1 MEDDAAPTTPTK
13 NPRQTVD
20 WLLKPLLDDQAP
32 LVLRANCIR
41 SLALLT
47 SSSSDQL
54 QLLRRGK
61 DNATPSNLS
70 QTILNVQNQVDK
82 VVQPFLRNK
91 KSLGARISNVTHLH
105 SFNLLALLLGSNST
119 NRTANG
125 STTGSASRFATRKQS
140 PSPSDRSSSRRRLDQ
155 SHIPEWRRLTVSPPH
170 AGPTSPKSPTSPSS
184 PSSSSP
190 TRTDQFAED
199 FFDNMMLNHARSG
212 SPGGSVY
219 PSGSDSP
226 GGSGSPG
233 SPALQKQ
240 QEEEHRV
247 VLAFDARDQST
258 RCSLLDTNVTTS
270 LMKQLTGPT
279 HGVGKGRKGRH
290 GPRDP
295 VEAHAAA
302 YAAVPEEEPLGDW
315 NTKEAW
321 GTPERVRLSKRFP
334 KSNAIVSSPLH
345 TTSSPLRALLPP
357 PPPSPRQ
364 NSMRPLTPTEAPFA
378 QIPSLRLY
386 KDQQLLEERA
396 HPLRPHPAP
405 EPYDETGDW
414 EWEEEERLR
423 QQLRQRYKKVPPPL
437 LTRGQRRR
445 DREAHMMKQLTLVA
459 PVASRGG
466 NLSQRYLF

>member
-1 MEDDAAPTTPTK
+1 MEDDASPTTPAK

-47 SSSSDQL
+47 STSSDQL

-119 NRTANG
+119 NRTTNG

-140 PSPSDRSSSRRRLDQ
+140 PSPSSRSPSRRRLDQ
-155 SHIPEWRRLTVSPPH
+155 SHIPEWRRMTVSPPR
-170 AGPTSPKSPTSPSS
+170 AGPTSPTSPSS
-184 PSSSSP
+184 PSSSP

-199 FFDNMMLNHARSG
+199 FFDTMMVNHAKSG
-212 SPGGSVY
+212 SPGGS
-219 PSGSDSP
+219 P
-226 GGSGSPG
+226 GGPG
-233 SPALQKQ
+233 STALQKQ
-240 QEEEHRV
+240 QEEESRV

-258 RCSLLDTNVTTS
+258 RCSLLDSNVTTS

-279 HGVGKGRKGRH
+279 HGVGKGQQSPHRPAKV
-290 GPRDP
+290 D
-295 VEAHAAA
+295 
-302 YAAVPEEEPLGDW
+302 AAVPEEEPLDEW
-315 NTKEAW
+315 NNTKEAW
-321 GTPERVRLSKRFP
+321 GTPERVRSQGSHGSEWLSARFP

-345 TTSSPLRALLPP
+345 TTSSPLRAMLPP

-364 NSMRPLTPTEAPFA
+364 NSMRPLTPTDAPFA
-378 QIPSLRLY
+378 QMPRLRLA

-396 HPLRPHPAP
+396 HPLKPHPAP
-405 EPYDETGDW
+405 EPYDETGEW
-414 EWEEEERLR
+414 EWEEEEKLR

-437 LTRGQRRR
+437 LTRGQRTL

-459 PVASRGG
+459 PLASRGG
-466 NLSQRYLF
+466 HLSQRYLTMHRVGCTLS